1 MRLVPKT
8 GGNVAGLP
16 RGIVVQ
22 VLQADNDLA
31 INLSSNNGLPRG
43 IVVQVLYADDDLESW
58 EARVIW
64 LSIIT
69 IAVIK

>member
-43 IVVQVLYADDDLESW
+43 IVVQVLHPDDDLES
-58 EARVIW
+58 
-64 LSIIT
+64 
-69 IAVIK
+69 